1 MLRVFSSFF
10 VIFVVCLSAVSFS
23 AQANPINIM
32 DETDDAIGKHAF
44 FLQEI
49 GGELTPE
56 EAAKSFAAGLF
67 LPSDQSILN
76 FGIGARPAWVAFNVF
91 NPGAGPI
98 RRQLSIET
106 SWIDRL
112 DVAFIRNGTSI
123 EQFKAGDKFPYASR
137 QTKSNYFEFNHDF
150 ENGTT
155 TVMIRAETVDPMVL
169 PIYFTNAQTAQS
181 RKIFHGYSY
190 GAVYGVIVAL
200 LAYNLLLFIGI
211 RNSRYILYSNYLF
224 WFLFMNGTYSGHSF
238 RWFWPESVNWQLWSN
253 PVLMMVFSFSG
264 LFFSVKFLQT
274 RTHFPNTYRVI
285 IGGIIAYGT
294 MMAASIAAGGHEQAL
309 LLSFSLIFVFPATMV
324 LLGIIS
330 VKANV
335 TSAKYYLLASMC
347 AAAGYS
353 ITGMSVWGF
362 IPHHVAGYRAAEIG
376 MMLDAILLALALTDQ
391 FRIVQRDKMQA
402 LVLSQVDPLTGVNN
416 RRAFFDFSQP
426 LWDTGVRNNH
436 DMSVILLDIDGF
448 KKINDNYG
456 HSFGDEVLVKVAKL
470 IKKSARTGDIV
481 ARWGGEEFIVFL
493 PETDL
498 TEAKSAAERIC
509 SGIAGI
515 KLKIKGQDVSITASL
530 GVACKDATTPSLESL
545 IYYADVYLY
554 SAKDQGR
561 NRVCSKLVA

>member
-1 MLRVFSSFF
+1 M
-10 VIFVVCLSAVSFS
+10 VVAVAVSVMGGS
-23 AQANPINIM
+23 ARADSINIT
-32 DETDDAIGKHAF
+32 DELDYAIGKHAF
-44 FLQEI
+44 FLQESD
-49 GGELTPE
+49 TPLSLE
-56 EAAKSFAAGLF
+56 EATKAFAAGRF
-67 LPSDQSILN
+67 SASDQSILN
-76 FGIGARPAWVAFNVF
+76 FGIGAPPAWIAFNVI
-91 NPGAGPI
+91 NQDASPI
-98 RRQLSIET
+98 RRQLSVET
-106 SWIDRL
+106 SWIDLL
-112 DVAFIRNGTSI
+112 DVAFIRNGVSV
-123 EQFKAGDKFPYASR
+123 EQFTAGDSLPFTSR
-137 QTKSNYFEFNHDF
+137 QTNSNYFEFNHDF
-150 ENGTT
+150 ANGIT
-155 TVMIRAETVDPMVL
+155 TVMIRAATVDPMVL
-169 PIYFTNAQTAQS
+169 PIYFTNSQTAQS

-224 WFLFMNGTYSGHSF
+224 WFLFMNSTYSGHSF

-274 RTHFPNTYRVI
+274 STHFPNIYRVI

-330 VKANV
+330 VSAGV
-335 TSAKYYLLASMC
+335 RSAKYYLLASVC

-448 KKINDNYG
+448 KTINDNYG
-456 HSFGDEVLVKVAKL
+456 HSFGDEALVKVAKL

-515 KLKIKGQDVSITASL
+515 ELKAKGQDISITASL
-530 GVACKDATTPSLESL
+530 GVACRDATTTSLESL
-545 IYYADVYLY
+545 IYHADVYLY